1 MDGRATVSDRYLTGR
16 AAMVTGGGSGQGRAV
31 ALALAAAGADVA
43 IGSLTASSAKA
54 DPRED
59 TYFPPADELEAV
71 RRAIEAKG
79 VRAIACDLDV
89 RSNDS
94 VQAFHDATV
103 AAFGKVD
110 ILANVAGVSLEQ
122 SMVGHPDHLWH
133 AIIDVN
139 LNGYYR
145 TIKRCLPGMIER
157 QWGRIICVAS
167 TSASVGAANNAAY
180 GASKAAVLGLMRC
193 VALEGAPHGV
203 TCNAISPGFVE
214 TKVMRKALV
223 SMVEAEGRQRTPEQ
237 LIAEVK
243 NTYPQ
248 KRIIEPEEIANVAA
262 FLCREESRGI
272 TMENITV
279 AAGALW

>member
-1 MDGRATVSDRYLTGR
+1 MTDRYLAGR
-16 AAMVTGGGSGQGRAV
+16 AAMVTGGGSGQGLAI

-43 IGSLTASSAKA
+43 IGSLTAASARP

-59 TYFPPADELEAV
+59 TYFPPSDELEAA

-79 VRAIACDLDV
+79 ARAIARDLDV
-89 RSNDS
+89 RADDS
-94 VQAFHDATV
+94 VQAFFDATV

-122 SMVGHPDHLWH
+122 SVAGHPDHLWH

-157 QWGRIICVAS
+157 RWGRIICVAS

-180 GASKAAVLGLMRC
+180 AASKAAVLGLMRC

-214 TKVMRKALV
+214 TGMMRKALV
-223 SMVEAEGRQRTPEQ
+223 SMVAAEGRQRTPEQ
-237 LIAEVK
+237 YIAEVK
-243 NTYPQ
+243 ANYPQ
-248 KRIIEPEEIANVAA
+248 KRILEPEEIGNLAA
-262 FLCREESRGI
+262 FLCRDESRGI

>member
-1 MDGRATVSDRYLTGR
+1 MSDRYLKGR

-43 IGSLTASSAKA
+43 IGSLTAASAKP

-71 RRAIEAKG
+71 RREIESKG
-79 VRAIACDLDV
+79 VRAIACDLNV
-89 RSNDS
+89 RSDDS

-110 ILANVAGVSLEQ
+110 ILANVAGVSLERP
-122 SMVGHPDHLWH
+122 MVGHPDHLWH

-157 QWGRIICVAS
+157 RWGRIICVAS
-167 TSASVGAANNAAY
+167 TSASVGAAYNAAY
-180 GASKAAVLGLMRC
+180 AASKAAVLGLMRC

-214 TKVMRKALV
+214 TKMMRKALV

-248 KRIIEPEEIANVAA
+248 KRIIEPEEIGNLAA
-262 FLCREESRGI
+262 FLCREESCGI
-272 TMENITV
+272 TMEDITV